1 MCIHVNRAGV
11 CVAGIKWAVSL
22 ELKVSEVAYWVKDS
36 H

>member
-1 MCIHVNRAGV
+1 MHVNRAGV

-22 ELKVSEVAYWVKDS
+22 ELNVLDVACWVKDS